1 MVILQFD
8 GLSSAS
14 IVTTGGLF
22 SFPFF
27 LFPIKNWKL
36 TSIRINNKI
45 NDTET
50 QEKDRDHRSTFP
62 TSHLVP
68 KRQKDDSSSRYLNH
82 LPVAL
87 REPIDSGVNG
97 A

>member
-1 MVILQFD
+1 MGSLCSV
-8 GLSSAS
+8 
-14 IVTTGGLF
+14 
-22 SFPFF
+22 
-27 LFPIKNWKL
+27 
-36 TSIRINNKI
+36 NNKI
-45 NDTET
+45 NDTKT

-82 LPVAL
+82 LQVVL
-87 REPIDSGVNG
+87 RELMDSAVND